1 MPEECVGVV
10 GCQRVDGVLPEG
22 CVAWP
27 VGGGDVRQNASFE
40 DIGRCQGD
48 TSGVEDREDAVR
60 GLVGIGEDLDERD
73 VKDEVLNEVL
83 DAPGDRVSGSISASN
98 IARAL
103 SWIRRMEE
111 GVGKLPSTC
120 AVESTTMSNRESM
133 LSPTMNVSKASRSHS
148 RTDRLARSS
157 SPLMRD
163 WGMRRSSPSSSRRR
177 PSVVRWRS
185 KAIRMHRVVRRC
197 CGRR

>member
-60 GLVGIGEDLDERD
+60 GLVGIGCHLDEGD
-73 VKDEVLNEVL
+73 LQHEVLNEVL
-83 DAPGDRVSGSISASN
+83 GFLGREDFRIDERVEHRPRIVVDATHGSRGQAVCLDVEERIDVVTDD
-98 IARAL
+98 
-103 SWIRRMEE
+103 E
-111 GVGKLPSTC
+111 GVEEVTV
-120 AVESTTMSNRESM
+120 A
-133 LSPTMNVSKASRSHS
+133 
-148 RTDRLARSS
+148 LA
-157 SPLMRD
+157 D
-163 WGMRRSSPSSSRRR
+163 GEAR
-177 PSVVRWRS
+177 PFVQTFDP
-185 KAIRMHRVVRRC
+185 
-197 CGRR
+197 